1 MEVALGCEPPSRY
14 LPNPGPSHESPTQS
28 WPGQLTFLARSQSG
42 RQTPGSHQLAVCS
55 PCGTLLERFLMF
67 GLDPAPRYRLAR
79 PPLVQA
85 FGQVRFPVRSKLP
98 TLEGVAPVQERLE
111 TVFPF
116 MKQQQVQQVS
126 LLVGPAGAA
135 AAGSQATQTWQ
146 FEDGA
151 GWSLTLSADTA
162 TLAVGPQYGEFSEF
176 SDRFRAVLTALAEG
190 AAVPRADRL
199 GVRYVNIAE
208 VPPGDADAWRQWF
221 RPELTGWSAT
231 EAVGDGTR
239 LITSITQSQ
248 LAAPPVGELS
258 GPPVD
263 IQAMVRHGLVPANTM
278 VPGVLPSQPPQGPAY
293 LLDIDLFVEAPQ
305 PFDAEELSRQ
315 LTMLHDQID
324 RFFFWALA
332 PEGATYFGRE
342 VLT

>member
-1 MEVALGCEPPSRY
+1 MKTGQAWFCYWTTSKWRSTELVEPDNLGMGHPATARFKRGRTQLGVC
-14 LPNPGPSHESPTQS
+14 LSH
-28 WPGQLTFLARSQSG
+28 
-42 RQTPGSHQLAVCS
+42 
-55 PCGTLLERFLMF
+55 GTLVERFLMF
-67 GLDPAPRYRLAR
+67 GLKPAPSYRLSR
-79 PPLVQA
+79 SPLVQA

-98 TLEGVAPVQERLE
+98 TLEGVAPIQERLDAL
-111 TVFPF
+111 FPY

-135 AAGSQATQTWQ
+135 AAESQAAQTWQ
-146 FEDGA
+146 FEDGH
-151 GWSLTLSADTA
+151 GWSLTLSADVA
-162 TLAVGPQYGEFSEF
+162 TLGVGPQYGEFNEF

-190 AAVPRADRL
+190 ASVSRADRL

-208 VPPGDADAWRQWF
+208 VPPGDADAWRAWF

-263 IQAMVRHGLVPANTM
+263 IQAIVRHGLVPANTM
-278 VPGVLPSQPPQGPAY
+278 VPGVLPLEPQGPAY

-305 PFDAEELSRQ
+305 PFDPEELSRQ

-332 PEGATYFGRE
+332 PEGRTYFGCE